1 MVYVSCEAII
11 IIIEAETT
19 TQPRPSTTLETTF
32 PVQRQTANDTKLT
45 PIIRCKILTKYIP
58 RLVSVLQ
65 YSVYAIKEERVTPV
79 RI

>member
-1 MVYVSCEAII
+1 MMMVER
-11 IIIEAETT
+11 AETT

-58 RLVSVLQ
+58 RLVFVLQ
-65 YSVYAIKEERVTPV
+65 YPVYAIKEERVTPV